1 MFLNNGFFEETDKYT
16 MNTYERKV
24 FDFLRSFRGNEAH
37 FNAISS
43 GTKRDK
49 TDTKTTLDSM
59 IDQQIIT
66 KRKDGKFIIYKINP
80 NYKDTF
86 PEILENYKS
95 RIKNYEDEIIKS
107 LEYLKRKK
115 LFVKDL
121 KFADKT
127 IKNNI
132 DGIIR
137 FTKGIIDIASTM
149 GYFEVFM
156 KLDNEQT
163 KTVRDIQKT
172 AFQTARRIIDRLYA
186 EHVKEKSNLSIYLQF
201 EIPILF
207 TIA

>member
-1 MFLNNGFFEETDKYT
+1 

-80 NYKDTF
+80 NYIDTF
-86 PEILENYKS
+86 PEILVNYKS

-115 LFVKDL
+115 LFVK
-121 KFADKT
+121 
-127 IKNNI
+127 I
-132 DGIIR
+132 
-137 FTKGIIDIASTM
+137 
-149 GYFEVFM
+149 
-156 KLDNEQT
+156 
-163 KTVRDIQKT
+163 
-172 AFQTARRIIDRLYA
+172 
-186 EHVKEKSNLSIYLQF
+186 
-201 EIPILF
+201 
-207 TIA
+207 